1 MKKMMIEV
9 KKIIAVAPGN
19 VWPTVAKA
27 DGLKEWFPVITAC
40 HVEGNQRFCSMQ
52 GGGDLQ
58 ETIISTDNA
67 TRTFTY
73 SVDKHPMPWGPAHC
87 TMKVNDAGM
96 GKSEIIWTSSFECND
111 EVASQATEMMNG
123 LYGQGIDALELY
135 HKMAA

>member
-9 KKIIAVAPGN
+9 KKTIAAPPDK
-19 VWPTVAKA
+19 VWPTVANA

-40 HVEGNQRFCSMQ
+40 RVEGNQRYCTMQ

-58 ETIISTDNA
+58 ETMISTDNA

-73 SVDKHPMPWGPAHC
+73 RVDKHPMPWGPAHC
-87 TMKVNDAGM
+87 VLKVNDAGK
-96 GKSEIIWTSSFECND
+96 GKSEIIWTSSFECVED
-111 EVASQATEMMNG
+111 TAAQATEMLQR
-123 LYGQGIDALELY
+123 LYGQGIDALEAF